1 MSKIKLSILLTVLAL
16 AAGPGFSQELPPP
29 ELILEAQNPGPLF
42 RPVPLWWWDGD
53 RLQIER
59 LRWQLDQVHAK
70 GVDQVC
76 LIYLSPLRSR
86 PPYFT
91 EDWWELY
98 QEVVEHAASLGMK
111 IWLTDGVAW
120 GSPFINNSVLE
131 EDPGFRGRILQRQEK
146 TARGP
151 ALIRHEIPKGYEIA
165 EILGA
170 FAYPVTGDGLDL
182 AGAIDLSGNMEGR
195 RLEWQA
201 PTGTWKIMIFYA
213 QPMGFQ
219 GNQRQGNGRGYGID
233 FANPEAMQSLI
244 RLTTG
249 EYERRVG
256 PHIGKTVVGTF
267 QDELVTHHH
276 YGFPPYSERF
286 SAEFLHRKE
295 YDLVPLLGAL
305 YHDAGDPTDKI
316 RCDFF
321 DVMVQLFEEAFYKP
335 YFEWHETRNMLIA
348 HDQFGRRDLIAQTW
362 GYGDY
367 FRTQRWFQVPGYDD
381 WNQAVP
387 GRNWKDAKLASSIA
401 QLYDRPRVWV
411 EALHSSG
418 WGLDLQEQVAA
429 VNENYIYG
437 ANLFDMHGLDYAT
450 YGSWYSWASPSA
462 HFRMPYWMHYREF
475 ADYVARLS
483 FVQSQ
488 GDHVADVGIFYPVHT
503 IQANLRADGGA
514 TDMAGLTESYFWS
527 AGRHLLD
534 EQIDFHFVDDES
546 LQRGVINDGSL
557 EVSNVRFSTLILPP
571 LTTID
576 RQTLSRLGE
585 FVRKGGLLISLARL
599 PGASVQ
605 AGRGDQEV
613 AKDLESIFG
622 DSHPGERLLKRHSLG
637 GMAVFLPEGVRELG
651 AIIKENR
658 TLDFETGAETLMVQ
672 HRRTEEMDLYM
683 LYNRSAEAVGARIK
697 LRSTGSPHRF
707 DPATGAHQPIYE
719 YDRQGLFTG
728 VTLAFEPYQACVI
741 YFDRR
746 LETPSLDR
754 IGVDNVTGV
763 VATEAGLEISGWHR
777 SSARIE
783 VQDGRETYSQTVAV
797 TPSIQLDDRW
807 ELELKPT
814 LDNQWGDF
822 RLPPSLEPL
831 GAEVRE
837 FHYRMESPGQEGI
850 SLGWHGT
857 DFDDSGWEKTTYSVG
872 PYWWA
877 LGPVP
882 NRGAEA
888 VTIQDYGPELD
899 PDPAAR
905 YTILGAEYGWRSQS
919 FSLDFGLEKD
929 PDYWNRLGPKGS
941 VDPTFL
947 EPGSTDHYGLVYL
960 FTHVYSP
967 NSTHALLLSPTSGY
981 WESHRIWVN
990 GEVVSDIYHRDQSG
1004 KFGSLIGVDLNEGW
1018 NTLLIKTNQRHRS
1031 VRLYVYLVD
1040 QAEILAPA
1048 EKKNPSAAPHLRRF
1062 ADSKFIFDPYGD
1074 DEKRTGWYRFPLPPG
1089 TRSLKMQVE
1098 GKATVFVNGAEQ
1110 AYDESTG
1117 SVHLAAPLAE
1127 QGLAVVRVVHQRGRY
1142 AGAAFTGPVFIAV
1155 DRGTVQLGDWSEQG
1169 LQSYSGAAVYRQSFQ
1184 LPAGLEDKKL
1194 VLDLGEVRASASVRI
1209 NGQEV
1214 GSRGWTPYRFD
1225 ITEQVRPG
1233 ANNLEIT
1240 VANTLANHYLIG
1252 TADSHVYE
1260 GQTRSGLLGPV
1271 RILPYTRVKLVVPQ

>member
-1 MSKIKLSILLTVLAL
+1 MRSGIKLSILLTVLAL
-16 AAGPGFSQELPPP
+16 AAGTGFPQELPPP
-29 ELILEAQNPGPLF
+29 QLILEAQNPGPLF
-42 RPVPLWWWDGD
+42 RPAPLWWWDGD
-53 RLQIER
+53 QLQIER
-59 LRWQLDQVHAK
+59 LRWQLDQVHAQ

-76 LIYLSPLRSR
+76 LIYLSPLWSR

-146 TARGP
+146 TEQGP
-151 ALIRHEIPKGYEIA
+151 ALVRAEIPKGYEVA

-170 FAYPVTGDGLDL
+170 FAYPVAGNGLDL
-182 AGAIDLSGNMEGR
+182 AGVLDLSESMEGR
-195 RLEWQA
+195 RLEWEA
-201 PTGTWKIMIFYA
+201 PAGTWKIMIFYA

-233 FANPEAMQSLI
+233 FTNPDAMQSLI

-249 EYERRVG
+249 EYERRVSS
-256 PHIGKTVVGTF
+256 HIGKTVVGTF

-286 SAEFLHRKE
+286 SDEFRRRKG
-295 YDLVPLLGAL
+295 YHLGPLLGAL
-305 YHDAGDPTDKI
+305 YHDAGDATDKI

-367 FRTQRWFQVPGYDD
+367 FRTQRWFQAPGYDD
-381 WNQAVP
+381 WNQAVA

-488 GDHVADVGIFYPVHT
+488 GDHVVDVGVFYPVHT

-546 LQRGVINDGSL
+546 LQRGAISDGSL
-557 EVSNVRFSTLILPP
+557 AVSHVQFSTLILPP

-576 RQTLSRLGE
+576 RQTLSRLVE
-585 FVRKGGLLISLARL
+585 FVRKGGLLVSLARL
-599 PGASVQ
+599 PDASVQ
-605 AGRGDQEV
+605 EGRRDQKV
-613 AKDLESIFG
+613 ATDLESIFG
-622 DSHPGERLLKRHSLG
+622 DSHPSDRLLKRHSSG
-637 GMAVFLPEGVRELG
+637 GMAVFLPEGVSELG
-651 AIIKENR
+651 TIIKENR

-672 HRRTEEMDLYM
+672 HRRTEETDLYM
-683 LYNRSAEAVGARIK
+683 LYNRSSEAVTARIRV
-697 LRSTGSPHRF
+697 RSTGSPYRF
-707 DPATGAHQPIYE
+707 DPATGAHRPIHGYQP
-719 YDRQGLFTG
+719 QGLFTG
-728 VTLAFEPYQACVI
+728 VALAFEPYKACLV

-754 IGVDNVTGV
+754 IQIDDVTGV
-763 VATEAGLEISGWHR
+763 IATESGFEISGWHH
-777 SSARIE
+777 SSSTIE
-783 VQDGRETYSQTVAV
+783 VENGGETYSRTVAV
-797 TPSIQLDDRW
+797 PPTIQLDERW

-814 LDNQWGDF
+814 LNNQWGDF
-822 RLPPSLEPL
+822 RLPPSPEPL

-837 FHYRMESPGQEGI
+837 FRYQMEGPGQEGT
-850 SLGWHGT
+850 SLGWQGT
-857 DFDDSGWEKTTYSVG
+857 DLDDTAWEKTTYSVG

-877 LGPVP
+877 LG
-882 NRGAEA
+882 
-888 VTIQDYGPELD
+888 
-899 PDPAAR
+899 
-905 YTILGAEYGWRSQS
+905 
-919 FSLDFGLEKD
+919 
-929 PDYWNRLGPKGS
+929 
-941 VDPTFL
+941 
-947 EPGSTDHYGLVYL
+947 
-960 FTHVYSP
+960 
-967 NSTHALLLSPTSGY
+967 GY
-981 WESHRIWVN
+981 
-990 GEVVSDIYHRDQSG
+990 
-1004 KFGSLIGVDLNEGW
+1004 
-1018 NTLLIKTNQRHRS
+1018 
-1031 VRLYVYLVD
+1031 
-1040 QAEILAPA
+1040 
-1048 EKKNPSAAPHLRRF
+1048 
-1062 ADSKFIFDPYGD
+1062 
-1074 DEKRTGWYRFPLPPG
+1074 
-1089 TRSLKMQVE
+1089 
-1098 GKATVFVNGAEQ
+1098 ATVF
-1110 AYDESTG
+1110 
-1117 SVHLAAPLAE
+1117 L
-1127 QGLAVVRVVHQRGRY
+1127 
-1142 AGAAFTGPVFIAV
+1142 
-1155 DRGTVQLGDWSEQG
+1155 
-1169 LQSYSGAAVYRQSFQ
+1169 
-1184 LPAGLEDKKL
+1184 
-1194 VLDLGEVRASASVRI
+1194 
-1209 NGQEV
+1209 
-1214 GSRGWTPYRFD
+1214 
-1225 ITEQVRPG
+1225 
-1233 ANNLEIT
+1233 
-1240 VANTLANHYLIG
+1240 
-1252 TADSHVYE
+1252 
-1260 GQTRSGLLGPV
+1260 
-1271 RILPYTRVKLVVPQ
+1271 